1 MQRREGELGK
11 KEKRMPRT
19 SEVQGKTNLGATCA
33 SFRRPGSAHLASY
46 RSDSFW
52 V

>member
-19 SEVQGKTNLGATCA
+19 SEVQGKTDLGATCA
-33 SFRRPGSAHLASY
+33 SFQRPGNAHLASY